1 MKILKV
7 ITLLI
12 LFAGLSF
19 AQIESKVFLDK
30 AFITDIKQDGN
41 YLFVATYGQGIYQ
54 YSLKEGV
61 WKNFSTKTG
70 DVDND
75 LFHCVSSSQGFIWAG
90 SNEGLYIYNRNTK
103 KWTVRKFS
111 EGGEFG
117 NWIRALHFDK
127 KRNLLWIG
135 RFRNVTLYD
144 VKANSFR
151 EFNRVIDGNE
161 KTNNINCISADGDSV
176 LWFGA
181 EFGVHKL
188 KLDSKNQ
195 FNGWSYFNNKGRAFL
210 GEGEM
215 VSVSDVLSLKNS
227 IWFGTE
233 EFITKENPQY
243 NLGGIYVNDRR
254 FNWKRI
260 SKSDG
265 LAGNGIFSL
274 ARIGNYIIA
283 GVYEFSPTKKAEF
296 GKGLALIN
304 INTNKATSIDLNQ
317 FEIKSAEIRTIH
329 FDGTDLWLGTGAGLI
344 RVKVANSLAK
354 WGVK

>member
-1 MKILKV
+1 MRV
-7 ITLLI
+7 IKSFLFLF
-12 LFAGLSF
+12 LFAGLTS
-19 AQIESKVFLDK
+19 AQIESKIYLEK

-41 YLFVATYGQGIYQ
+41 NLLVATYGQGIYR
-54 YSLKEGV
+54 YSIKEGI

-75 LFHCVSSSQGFIWAG
+75 LFHCMASSKDFIWAG
-90 SNEGLYIYNRNTK
+90 SNEGLYIYNRKTK
-103 KWTVRKFS
+103 KWTVKKFS

-117 NWIRALHFDK
+117 NWIRALHYDK

-135 RFRNVTLYD
+135 RFRNITLHD

-151 EFNRVIDGNE
+151 EFNRVIDDND

-188 KLDSKNQ
+188 VLDNKNQ
-195 FNGWSYFNNKGRAFL
+195 FNNWSYFNNKGRAFL
-210 GEGEM
+210 GEGDM
-215 VSVSDVLSLKNS
+215 ISVSDVLPLKNN
-227 IWFGTE
+227 IWFATE
-233 EFITKENPQY
+233 EFVTNEKPNYNP
-243 NLGGIYVNDRR
+243 GGIYINNRR

-260 SKSDG
+260 NKSDG
-265 LAGNGIFSL
+265 LAANGIFSL
-274 ARIGNYIIA
+274 VRLGNYVIA
-283 GVYEFSPTKKAEF
+283 SIYEFNPNKKTEF

-304 INTNKATSIDLNQ
+304 ITTHKTAPIDLNQ
-317 FEIKSAEIRTIH
+317 FNIKSAEIRVMH
-329 FDGTDLWLGTGAGLI
+329 FDGTDLFLGTSSGLI
-344 RVKVANSLAK
+344 RVKLANKLAQ

>member
-1 MKILKV
+1 MKILK
-7 ITLLI
+7 I
-12 LFAGLSF
+12 LFLFISFVGLSL
-19 AQIESKVFLDK
+19 AQIESKVFLEK

-41 YLFVATYGQGIYQ
+41 YLLVATYGQGIYQ

-75 LFHCVSSSQGFIWAG
+75 LFHCVASSKDFIWAG
-90 SNEGLYIYNRNTK
+90 SNEGLYTYNKKTK
-103 KWTVRKFS
+103 TWSTKKFS

-188 KLDSKNQ
+188 TLDSKNQ

-243 NLGGIYVNDRR
+243 NLGGIYINDRK
-254 FNWKRI
+254 FNWKKI

-283 GVYEFSPTKKAEF
+283 SVYEFNPNKKAEF
-296 GKGLALIN
+296 GKGLTLIN
-304 INTNKATSIDLNQ
+304 ITTNKVYPIDLNQ

-329 FDGTDLWLGTGAGLI
+329 FNGTDLWLGTGAGLI
-344 RVKVANSLAK
+344 RIKFANSLAK

>member
-1 MKILKV
+1 MKTFKTIILV
-7 ITLLI
+7 ILVTGFSL
-12 LFAGLSF
+12 
-19 AQIESKVFLDK
+19 AQIESKVFLEK

-41 YLFVATYGQGIYQ
+41 TLLVATYGQGIYQ
-54 YSLKEGV
+54 YSLNEGV

-75 LFHCVSSSQGFIWAG
+75 LFHCVASSKDCIWAG
-90 SNEGLYIYNRNTK
+90 SNEGLYIYNRKSK
-103 KWTVRKFS
+103 KWTVKKFF

-117 NWIRALHFDK
+117 NWIRALHYDK

-135 RFRNVTLYD
+135 RFRNITLHD
-144 VKANSFR
+144 VKENSFR
-151 EFNRVIDGNE
+151 EFNRTIDGND
-161 KTNNINCISADGDSV
+161 KTNNINCISSDGDSV

-188 KLDSKNQ
+188 LLDSKNQ
-195 FNGWSYFNNKGRAFL
+195 FNIWSYFNNKGRAFL

-215 VSVSDVLSLKNS
+215 VSVSDVLPLKNNV
-227 IWFGTE
+227 WFATE
-233 EFITKENPQY
+233 EFITNEKPQY
-243 NLGGIYVNDRR
+243 NVGGIYINDRK

-260 SKSDG
+260 NKSDG

-274 ARIGNYIIA
+274 ARIGNYILA
-283 GVYEFSPTKKAEF
+283 GIYEFNPNKKAEL

-304 INTNKATSIDLNQ
+304 ITTQKSVSIDLNQ
-317 FEIKSAEIRTIH
+317 FDIKSAEIRTIH
-329 FDGTDLWLGTGAGLI
+329 FDGTYLWLGTASGLI
-344 RVKVANSLAK
+344 RVKIANNLAK